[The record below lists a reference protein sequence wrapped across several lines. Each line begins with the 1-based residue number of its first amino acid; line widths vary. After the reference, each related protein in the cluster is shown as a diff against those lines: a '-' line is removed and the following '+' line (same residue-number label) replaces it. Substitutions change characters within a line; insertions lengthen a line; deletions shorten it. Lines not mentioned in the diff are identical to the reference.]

1 MQILK
6 KKTQQSQPSFAI
18 VLSTENYQRIEKLR
32 IEGGF
37 PDRDALITAL
47 LNQLEETQ

>member
-1 MQILK
+1 MNILK
-6 KKTQQSQPSFAI
+6 KQKQTQPSFAI

-37 PDRDALITAL
+37 PSRDDTIKAL
-47 LNQLEETQ
+47 LDHLEETQ